1 MASTRGAKGSYNV
14 SSPRQ
19 EEDDDISRSSSFFD
33 DEDNSSSETKNTTVA
48 HDKSSPTSNAE
59 EATAKKEEQ
68 VAQPETLAVRISWA
82 LVLLVMVGA
91 AVTVSLLVYLYMKQ
105 DQETALED
113 NFYDLANRLVEGFH
127 ANTKLRCQTLDMM
140 SLVVTSAAMSSQ
152 QSWPLVTMDDF
163 EAIATAARTMAGSD
177 YLGLVS
183 YVTNETRKD
192 WEYYTTQN
200 TAWINESYAY
210 QEDFKK
216 THNRTV
222 GSRAPARAL
231 RDMDDWAERWL
242 VEEYP
247 EVAADATAAA
257 DEPPSYRNVT
267 FDGPGGI
274 STEIFRYGSDEEGV
288 LVVVDDSPGP
298 YYPTWQTSPAR
309 EFANYEVNYNTADP
323 AYNPA
328 YSAAAS
334 VVRITHTAIFGGVW
348 NVDDTG
354 YINENDDYDYRTVPV
369 AALMYPVF
377 DTILGGLDRNVVAVF
392 DTDVEFGALFTSVLP
407 SESNKLMCVVR
418 NTCGQ
423 VFSYEVE
430 GGGATYLGADDMHD
444 TDSEHFLVETLLA
457 DFDQA
462 AGIYNGAPI
471 NKDFCPWVLSVYGT
485 QELHDAHINNQP
497 IYFMCAVLGIFL
509 FTLLCFLLYDCL
521 VERRQR
527 KVVRT
532 ARNSEKIVS
541 SLFPKAFRDMMY
553 AENNH
558 KEKQQQSSSMASNM
572 AFRTGKAAEDH
583 REQALLKQPQVG
595 ESIANTPPMAEL
607 YPDCTVF
614 FADVAGFTAWSSSRY
629 PVDVFRLLETLYG
642 AFDKLAKK
650 HMVFKIETIGDCYV
664 AVTGLPVAQPNH
676 ALLMI
681 KFARGCLAQMS
692 KLTRQLE
699 GTLGPDTGG
708 LALRVGLHSGP
719 VTAGVLRGE
728 KARFQLFGDTVNTAA
743 RMESNGQRN
752 RIHVS
757 QETADILIGMGK
769 EHWVAAREELVH
781 CKGKGDLQTFFI
793 RESVTGS
800 VASTR
805 STKSFASN
813 TSDEKDVVEVT
824 MALDVIEVD
833 EKMKINWIENNCK
846 RIRWVADVLQKEL
859 EGMACNQGS
868 VQGDPT
874 VWENESFV
882 SSDGF
887 SWDEDFS
894 TALLSPGIYDLQAQD
909 TLSDELKR
917 QLMEFVSRVAFEC
930 QGVVY
935 NFDQSCHALMSLDR
949 MLKQLPDVFG
959 SEFELSPLAKFTCM
973 FATLIRNLSPPETPD
988 INQEGSRHVLHHQS
1002 VSQSRSAKMALEL
1015 LKEDRFDGLQQVL
1028 CKSNTDFQQFWGL
1041 VQNFILA
1048 TDQTSGVLSEE
1059 RNQHWDLC
1067 FPSSDGYS
1075 MSTAAP
1081 HQKAVPVLEHIM
1093 LFAEE
1098 GHAVQHWETYV
1109 KWSALFKEEFKCKH
1123 GGKLPQ
1129 EDLDLLWDQSQ
1140 LEYFDSF
1147 ILPISNK
1154 VHQAGILGAVGAEFL
1169 TYASQNRQ
1177 ELGSLGLS
1185 LAPSRVKALG
1195 KTREEELARLPGVE
1209 VGMEPMN
1216 LHRLPSSKVLRTS
1229 PGPKGQTANIAI
1241 LDAASA
1247 RNQPEFDN
1255 VVEV

>member
-1 MASTRGAKGSYNV
+1 MLSSIHVRKSRHGSSSYNA
-14 SSPRQ
+14 SLPRQ
-19 EEDDDISRSSSFFD
+19 EHDEMSQSNSFFD
-33 DEDNSSSETKNTTVA
+33 DEDNSVSETKSTTYA
-48 HDKSSPTSNAE
+48 HDKSSPTSKSE
-59 EATAKKEEQ
+59 DAKEEEQ
-68 VAQPETLAVRISWA
+68 VAQPETLAVRVSWA
-82 LVLLVMVGA
+82 IVLFVMVGA
-91 AVTVSLLVYLYMKQ
+91 AVAVSLLAYLYMKK
-105 DQETALED
+105 DQESALEE

-127 ANTKLRCQTLDMM
+127 ANTKLGCQTLDMM
-140 SLVVTSAAMSSQ
+140 SLVVTSAAMVSQ
-152 QSWPLVTMDDF
+152 QAWPFVTLDDF
-163 EAIATAARTMAGSD
+163 EAIGTAARTIAGSD
-177 YLGLVS
+177 YLGLYV
-183 YVTNETRKD
+183 YVTNQTRKG
-192 WEYYTTQN
+192 WENYTTQN
-200 TAWINESYAY
+200 TAWLDESFTY

-231 RDMDDWAERWL
+231 RDRDDWAERWL
-242 VEEYP
+242 VEEDP
-247 EVAADATAAA
+247 DVAADATVVA
-257 DEPPSYRNVT
+257 DESPSVRNAT
-267 FDGPGGI
+267 FDGPDGI
-274 STEIFRYGSDEEGV
+274 TTELYRYGTEEEGF
-288 LVVVDDSPGP
+288 LFVVDESPGP
-298 YYPTWQTSPAR
+298 YYPMWQVSPAR
-309 EFANYEVNYNTADP
+309 EFSYIDVNYNIGDP
-323 AYNPA
+323 SYNPA
-328 YSAAAS
+328 FSAASEA
-334 VVRITHTAIFGGVW
+334 VRTSQKAIFGGVW

-354 YINENDDYDYRTVPV
+354 YIDENDDYDFRTVPV
-369 AALMYPVF
+369 AALFYPVF
-377 DTILGGLDRNVVAVF
+377 DTILGGSDRNVVAVF
-392 DTDVEFGALFTSVLP
+392 DLDVEFGSLFTSVLP
-407 SESNKLMCVVR
+407 SESNKLICVVR

-430 GGGATYLGADDMHD
+430 GGVATYLGADDMHD
-444 TDSEHFLVETLLA
+444 ANYEHFAVETLLT

-462 AGIYNGAPI
+462 AGTYNGAPI

-485 QELHDAHINNQP
+485 QELHDAHINDQP
-497 IYFMCAVLGIFL
+497 IYYMCAVFGIFL
-509 FTLLCFLLYDCL
+509 FTLLCFILYDCL
-521 VERRQR
+521 VEHRQR

-532 ARNSEKIVS
+532 AQNSEKIVS

-558 KEKQQQSSSMASNM
+558 KEKKQRSSSTGSSVP
-572 AFRTGKAAEDH
+572 FRTSKTAEE
-583 REQALLKQPQVG
+583 RLEEVLQGQSQVG

-607 YPDCTVF
+607 YPNCTVF

-650 HMVFKIETIGDCYV
+650 HKVFKIETIGDCYV

-699 GTLGPDTGG
+699 GTLGPDTGE

-752 RIHVS
+752 RIHAS

-769 EHWVAAREELVH
+769 EHWLDAREEFVH
-781 CKGKGDLQTFFI
+781 CKGKGDLQTYFI
-793 RESVTGS
+793 KESGAGS
-800 VASTR
+800 VVSAR
-805 STKSFASN
+805 SEVSN
-813 TSDEKDVVEVT
+813 SSEDEDEFEVE
-824 MALDVIEVD
+824 MALDEIEVD
-833 EKMKINWIENNCK
+833 SKMKIEWIENNCK
-846 RIRWVADVLQKEL
+846 RIRWVVDLLQKEL
-859 EGMACNQGS
+859 EGMSCNQGS

-887 SWDEDFS
+887 SWDEDLS
-894 TALLSPGIYDLQAQD
+894 TALLSPGIYGLQAQD

-930 QGVVY
+930 QGIVY

-973 FATLIRNLSPPETPD
+973 FATLIRNLGPPETPD
-988 INQEGSRHVLHHQS
+988 VNLECSRHVLHHQG

-1015 LKEDRFDGLQQVL
+1015 LKEDRFDGLQQML

-1067 FPSSDGYS
+1067 FPSTDHNST
-1075 MSTAAP
+1075 STAAP
-1081 HQKAVPVLEHIM
+1081 HQKAVSVLEHIM

-1123 GGKLPQ
+1123 GEKLPQ

-1154 VHQAGILGAVGAEFL
+1154 VHHAGILGAVGAEFL

-1185 LAPSRVKALG
+1185 LAPSPVKALG
-1195 KTREEELARLPGVE
+1195 KTREEELGILSGVE
-1209 VGMEPMN
+1209 GGMEPMN
-1216 LHRLPSSKVLRTS
+1216 LKRPPRKSS
-1229 PGPKGQTANIAI
+1229 
-1241 LDAASA
+1241 
-1247 RNQPEFDN
+1247 PEFDH